1 MDPVSFAA
9 RPELE
14 RPVVVAAF
22 RGWNDAGD
30 AASGAAQFLREA
42 WEAKV
47 FASLDPE
54 EFYDF
59 QVNRPTVH
67 LVDGVSRVIEWPSS
81 EFSLARPGGRD
92 VVLFTSTE
100 PNNRWRS
107 FGEAVVKVSRD
118 LGAERLITLGAF
130 LADVPHTH
138 PVPIAGSAPDPGE
151 AARLGLSA
159 SRYEGPTGIVGVLH
173 DLSNRSGLPSVS
185 LWAATP
191 HYAPAG
197 ANPKATLA
205 LVERLGRFL
214 GVEVDPGGLPAAAQ
228 AWEATVSELV
238 DQNDALAEYV
248 RRLAEAHDE
257 AAEPEVVVDPHAGEQ
272 LAAEVERFLRE
283 QGPEEGEGAGAP
295 GA

>member
-1 MDPVSFAA
+1 MDPVSFSAH
-9 RPELE
+9 PDLD

-30 AASGAAQFLREA
+30 AASGAANYLREA
-42 WEAKV
+42 WEAEV

-67 LVDGVSRVIEWPSS
+67 LVDGVSRVIEWPVS
-81 EFSLARPGGRD
+81 EFSLARPGGRH

-138 PVPIAGSAPDPGE
+138 PVPIAGPGP
-151 AARLGLSA
+151 AR
-159 SRYEGPTGIVGVLH
+159 
-173 DLSNRSGLPSVS
+173 
-185 LWAATP
+185 
-191 HYAPAG
+191 
-197 ANPKATLA
+197 
-205 LVERLGRFL
+205 
-214 GVEVDPGGLPAAAQ
+214 PAAAPPGQ
-228 AWEATVSELV
+228 G
-238 DQNDALAEYV
+238 
-248 RRLAEAHDE
+248 
-257 AAEPEVVVDPHAGEQ
+257 GE
-272 LAAEVERFLRE
+272 R
-283 QGPEEGEGAGAP
+283 
-295 GA
+295 